1 MLFLKLGFYESTLQK
16 PFNQMFLLWGNRG
29 GLSLTSVRVMF
40 TVVVP
45 DNPPI
50 WPPMSLAWITTWYC
64 SLFSRSISPLAT
76 FQLIPATKQPVPW
89 NPSHYKL
96 LAVPAVPCSIF
107 PPWICFGCS
116 LPYKVILSITHF
128 IYTWKIPSLC
138 EPPGMQS
145 MVSALSVSFLAL
157 IQLHLPLFSFFLRQT
172 LFLGQQDNHSQFQSY
187 ILYCRASPESSH
199 IPRKALVSPS

>member
-64 SLFSRSISPLAT
+64 SLFSRSMLSKAVLM
-76 FQLIPATKQPVPW
+76 IPMDMK
-89 NPSHYKL
+89 
-96 LAVPAVPCSIF
+96 F
-107 PPWICFGCS
+107 R
-116 LPYKVILSITHF
+116 
-128 IYTWKIPSLC
+128 
-138 EPPGMQS
+138 MQS
-145 MVSALSVSFLAL
+145 GALK
-157 IQLHLPLFSFFLRQT
+157 
-172 LFLGQQDNHSQFQSY
+172 
-187 ILYCRASPESSH
+187 ILYGIIYLCKHRLSPTVCNVIFMYSLYTEGNYNH
-199 IPRKALVSPS
+199 GGEIETLKKTPIIQGEWE